1 MNFSAMDDKKKFINS
16 LIIPVGFVSLLWI
29 IKISEIIFN
38 INFIPF
44 GILPGTIKG
53 LPGILFAPLIHAN
66 IKHLFSNS
74 LPILFLGTGII
85 YFYRHSAYK
94 VMIIIYLGTDILDWI
109 FARKAYHIGASGIIY
124 GLVTFLFFSGIIRRD
139 TRAVA
144 LALLV
149 TFLYGSL
156 IWGVLPLDSG
166 VSWESHLFG
175 SILGIFCA
183 FLFKDSDPAIKYD
196 WEYEDDNEN
205 NNDNP
210 DYHSPN

>member
-1 MNFSAMDDKKKFINS
+1 MNSPIPDDKKKFITS
-16 LIIPVGFVSLLWI
+16 LILPVGFVFLLWV

-38 INFIPF
+38 LNFTTV
-44 GILPGTIKG
+44 GILPGSLNG
-53 LPGILFAPLIHAN
+53 LPGILLAPLIHAN

-85 YFYRHSAYK
+85 YFYRNASYK
-94 VMIIIYLGTDILDWI
+94 VILIIYLGTGILDWI

-124 GLVTFLFFSGIIRRD
+124 GFVTFLFFSGIVRRD
-139 TRAVA
+139 TRAIA

-156 IWGVLPLDSG
+156 IWGILPIDSG

-175 SILGIFCA
+175 SIMGIFCA
-183 FLFKDSDPAIKYD
+183 FLYKNSDPAIKYD
-196 WEYEDDNEN
+196 WENEVDNEKN
-205 NNDNP
+205 HD
-210 DYHSPN
+210 DSE

>member
-1 MNFSAMDDKKKFINS
+1 MNPKLRDDKKKFITS
-16 LIIPVGFVSLLWI
+16 LILPVGFVSLLWI
-29 IKISEIIFN
+29 IKTSEIIFN
-38 INFIPF
+38 INFITL
-44 GILPGTIKG
+44 GILPGSVYGI
-53 LPGILFAPLIHAN
+53 PGILFAPLIHAD

-74 LPILFLGTGII
+74 LPLLFLGSGII
-85 YFYRHSAYK
+85 YFYRKCSYK
-94 VMIIIYLGTDILDWI
+94 VIFIIYLGTGILDWI

-124 GLVTFLFFSGIIRRD
+124 GFVTFLFFSGIIRRD
-139 TRAVA
+139 TRAIA

-156 IWGVLPLDSG
+156 IWGVLPLDRG

-175 SILGIFCA
+175 SIIGVFCA

-205 NNDNP
+205 SKDDTAP
-210 DYHSPN
+210 EL

>member
-1 MNFSAMDDKKKFINS
+1 MNYHPADDKKKFITS
-16 LIIPVGFVSLLWI
+16 LIFPVGFVLLLWI

-38 INFIPF
+38 LNFTTF
-44 GILPGTIKG
+44 GILPGSVKG

-74 LPILFLGTGII
+74 LPILFLGSGII
-85 YFYRHSAYK
+85 YFYRNSSYK
-94 VMIIIYLGTDILDWI
+94 VILIIYIGTGILDWI
-109 FARKAYHIGASGIIY
+109 FARQAYHIGASGLIY
-124 GLVTFLFFSGIIRRD
+124 GFVTFLFFSGIIRRD

-156 IWGVLPLDSG
+156 IWGVLPLDNA

-175 SILGIFCA
+175 SVLGIFCA
-183 FLFKDSDPAIKYD
+183 FLFKNSDPALKYD
-196 WEYEDDNEN
+196 WEYEDENEN
-205 NNDNP
+205 KNDEP
-210 DYHSPN
+210 G

>member
-1 MNFSAMDDKKKFINS
+1 MDDKKKFITS
-16 LIIPVGFVSLLWI
+16 LILPVAFVFLLWV

-38 INFIPF
+38 LDFTGF
-44 GILPGTIKG
+44 GILPGSFNG

-74 LPILFLGTGII
+74 IPLLFLGSGII
-85 YFYRHSAYK
+85 YFYRNSSYK
-94 VMIIIYLGTDILDWI
+94 VILIIYLGTGILDWI

-124 GLVTFLFFSGIIRRD
+124 GFVTFLFFSGIIRRD
-139 TRAVA
+139 TRAIA

-156 IWGVLPLDSG
+156 IWGILPVDRS

-175 SILGIFCA
+175 SIMGIFCA
-183 FLFKDSDPAIKYD
+183 FLYKSSDPAVKYD
-196 WEYEDDNEN
+196 WEDEDDNEKN
-205 NNDNP
+205 NNEP
-210 DYHSPN
+210 G